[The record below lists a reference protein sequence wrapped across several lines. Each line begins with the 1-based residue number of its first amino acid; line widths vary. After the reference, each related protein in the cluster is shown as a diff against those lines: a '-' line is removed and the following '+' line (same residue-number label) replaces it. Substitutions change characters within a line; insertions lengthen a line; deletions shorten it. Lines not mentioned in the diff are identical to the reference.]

1 MPLTRFPLLHRV
13 FLRRWHRRLGIVSA
27 AFVFVLSATGLLLNH
42 TQELGLDDV
51 PLENRLLRALYGVPA
66 VAPTF
71 PLACAKPV
79 AVVAA
84 VDAPLQLAACSDRI
98 ALLTADGETIDQ
110 LDTAR
115 GLPAD
120 ITAVASDR
128 DGFLL
133 RRGAMAFRLDN
144 DNFTVTPLANAPAD
158 VAWRSGAAAGTD
170 IHWERVLLDLH
181 SGRLFG
187 TAGVVIV
194 DIAALLFVLLAIS
207 GIVMFR
213 RRD

>member
-1 MPLTRFPLLHRV
+1 MPLSRFPLLHRV

-27 AFVFVLSATGLLLNH
+27 AFVIVLAATGLLLNH
-42 TQELGLDDV
+42 TQSLGLDDI

-66 VAPTF
+66 VAPAF
-71 PLACAKPV
+71 PLACARPV

-84 VDAPLQLAACSDRI
+84 VGAPLQLAACSDRI
-98 ALLTADGETIDQ
+98 ALLTADGVIVDQ

-115 GLPAD
+115 GLPANL
-120 ITAVASDR
+120 TAVASDR
-128 DGFLL
+128 GGFLL
-133 RRGAMAFRLDN
+133 QRGATTFRLDS
-144 DNFTVTPLANAPAD
+144 DNFTLVALTDPPAAID
-158 VAWRSGAAAGTD
+158 WQSGATAGPD

>member
-1 MPLTRFPLLHRV
+1 MPLSRFPLLHRV

-27 AFVFVLSATGLLLNH
+27 AFVIVLAATGLLLNH
-42 TQELGLDDV
+42 TQELGLDDI

-66 VAPTF
+66 VAPEF
-71 PLACAKPV
+71 PLSCPRPV
-79 AVVAA
+79 TVVAA
-84 VDAPLQLAACSDRI
+84 IDAPLQLAACDDRI
-98 ALLTADGETIDQ
+98 ALLTADNEIVDQ

-115 GLPAD
+115 GLPGG
-120 ITAVASDR
+120 ITAIASDR

-133 RRGAMAFRLDN
+133 QRGAMAFRLDN
-144 DNFTVTPLANAPAD
+144 DNFTVTPLAIAPAD

-187 TAGVVIV
+187 TAGVIIV
-194 DIAALLFVLLAIS
+194 DVAALLFVVLAIS

>member
-1 MPLTRFPLLHRV
+1 MPLSRFPLLHRV

-27 AFVFVLSATGLLLNH
+27 AFVIVLAATGLLLNH
-42 TQELGLDDV
+42 TQSLGLDDI

-66 VAPTF
+66 VAPAF
-71 PLACAKPV
+71 PLACPRPV

-98 ALLTADGETIDQ
+98 ALLTAGGEIVDQ

-133 RRGAMAFRLDN
+133 QRGATTFRLDR
-144 DNFTVTPLANAPAD
+144 DNFTVAALAGAPAGI
-158 VAWRSGAAAGTD
+158 AWQSGATAGPD

-187 TAGVVIV
+187 TTGVVIV
-194 DIAALLFVLLAIS
+194 DIAALLFVVLAIS